1 VSCVCICGSD
11 GFSFIV
17 LFYVRDWTV
26 PETVIIVV
34 TINHF
39 VQRYCCVSPENS
51 RCPLCFS
58 ADKAR
63 IGTDIRSDDTTK
75 ICFRVLFCPP
85 LNIFRIFV
93 IPLYTLLKGSAEKG
107 FF

>member
-1 VSCVCICGSD
+1 M
-11 GFSFIV
+11 
-17 LFYVRDWTV
+17 YVISRCQK
-26 PETVIIVV
+26 PVIIVV
-34 TINHF
+34 TINLF
-39 VQRYCCVSPENS
+39 VQRSCCVSPENN

-63 IGTDIRSDDTTK
+63 IRTDIRSDDTTK

-107 FF
+107 IFLSFNFTLR